1 MADTSPFPST
11 RRGEDRDNIR
21 SSNSEESVVRK
32 EAASLA
38 NAAAALRLDSVSEGE
53 SPSALVVGAGGGAV
67 AGPVAGPVRKTSAV
81 ITRDSAASGTKPSV
95 GATTITTAII
105 SSSSTASSTT
115 SSSSSATTTSGACS
129 MSHSAVGGGAYGYH
143 HSQDDEESAFEK
155 SMDSLENMN
164 PLQFEVLETTV

>member
-21 SSNSEESVVRK
+21 SSSSEESVVRK

-53 SPSALVVGAGGGAV
+53 SPSALVVGGVGGA
-67 AGPVAGPVRKTSAV
+67 VAGPVRKTSAV

-129 MSHSAVGGGAYGYH
+129 MSHSVVGGGAYGYH